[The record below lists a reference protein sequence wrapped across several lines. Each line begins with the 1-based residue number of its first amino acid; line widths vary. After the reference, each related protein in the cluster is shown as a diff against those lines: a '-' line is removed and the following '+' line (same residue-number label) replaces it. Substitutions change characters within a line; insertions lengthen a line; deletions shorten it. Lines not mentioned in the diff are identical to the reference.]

1 MVSMAAPM
9 SVTTKLEPA
18 SPLWQRLDGTWTQPF
33 RLPGPTSHGAEL
45 TYGGHRSR
53 WRPCAQRRP
62 GSVSPAT
69 SRAERASLFH
79 RRATSEVA
87 TP

>member
-53 WRPCAQRRP
+53 WRPCTLRRP
-62 GSVSPAT
+62 GSGLARDTAGGEGISI
-69 SRAERASLFH
+69 SQKGGE
-79 RRATSEVA
+79 
-87 TP
+87 